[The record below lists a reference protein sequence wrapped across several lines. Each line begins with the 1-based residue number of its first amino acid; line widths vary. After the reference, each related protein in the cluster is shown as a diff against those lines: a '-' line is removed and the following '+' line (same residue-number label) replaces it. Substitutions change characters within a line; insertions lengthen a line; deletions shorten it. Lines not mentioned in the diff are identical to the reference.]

1 MIAALRI
8 IGGKVYTAQNQRD
21 RRANQKTDT
30 AKSLFLACLIKKKKT
45 GPLLLILLKH
55 LDKTELF
62 WQKAS
67 VNGGFFFLKQ

>member
-30 AKSLFLACLIKKKKT
+30 AKSILGLFNKEKENSTI
-45 GPLLLILLKH
+45 II
-55 LDKTELF
+55 DFTETSG
-62 WQKAS
+62 Q
-67 VNGGFFFLKQ
+67 N